1 MTHIY
6 LTVYEGR
13 KQPETQDKWE
23 GERGK
28 KKEKEEG
35 NTISSCM
42 FSLLLETNKYISQNI
57 FPYISANNVQWAL

>member
-1 MTHIY
+1 MKAGSSQKLKTN
-6 LTVYEGR
+6 GR
-13 KQPETQDKWE
+13 
-23 GERGK
+23 EREEK